1 MIQIKNLT
9 KSFGSNLVWQDVSFD
24 IEDGE
29 TLAII
34 GQSGCGKSVLVKHLN
49 ALIYPD
55 SGIVTIDG
63 KNVFELEY
71 VELRKM
77 RQRFGVLFQGSALFD
92 SINTFENV
100 AFPMRYFTDF
110 SEDQIIQKVHEAL
123 EMVNLQ
129 EVAQKDTS
137 ELSGGMRRRVALA
150 RATVLQPDFLIYDE
164 PTSGLDPQTSEEI
177 NKLITSMAG
186 NLNITSIVVTHDI
199 HSVLEISEKVAFL
212 HEQKLWWHGPTKEMP
227 TSNNKELLDFITA
240 SEYQIKPDKE
250 NFIGKNQ

>member
-1 MIQIKNLT
+1 MIEIKNLT
-9 KSFGSNLVWQDVSFD
+9 KSFGDLLVWKDVSFD

-29 TLAII
+29 TVAII
-34 GQSGCGKSVLVKHLN
+34 GRSGCGKSVLVKHLN

-55 SGIVTIDG
+55 SGEVYIDG
-63 KNVFELEY
+63 QNVFELEY

-110 SEDQIIQKVHEAL
+110 TEQQITEKVHHAL
-123 EMVNLQ
+123 DMVNLL
-129 EVAQKDTS
+129 EAADKDTS

-164 PTSGLDPQTSEEI
+164 PTSGLDPQTSDEI
-177 NKLITSMAG
+177 NKLITSLG
-186 NLNITSIVVTHDI
+186 SNLNITSIVVTHDI
-199 HSVLEISEKVAFL
+199 HSVLNIAEKVAFL
-212 HEQKLWWHGPTKEMP
+212 HEQRLWWHGTVDELRR
-227 TSNNKELLDFITA
+227 SSNKELLDFVKA
-240 SEYQIKPDKE
+240 SEYQIKSNKE
-250 NFIGKNQ
+250 KFIDENQ